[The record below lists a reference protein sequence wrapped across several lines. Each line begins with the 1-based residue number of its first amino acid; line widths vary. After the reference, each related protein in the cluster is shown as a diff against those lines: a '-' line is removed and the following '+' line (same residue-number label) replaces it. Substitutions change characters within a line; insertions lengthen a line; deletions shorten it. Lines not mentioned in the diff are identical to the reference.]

1 MNKTQTSSLVAG
13 LLLATNLYS
22 NENLSEITVTSGFIE
37 TTETNASYATEI
49 YTKDEIKSSKSKD
62 VYEFLSSQTSV
73 NVSPNFG
80 NTFSQKIDLRG
91 YGIGDGYQNVV
102 VSVNGRR
109 LNNIDLGSQLLSAI
123 PIESIEKIEILK
135 GTGSV
140 QYGDGANAGAI
151 NIITSGKYE
160 NYIKASVGSNGTK
173 NGTLSLGYVGDK
185 FILNGFID
193 YTKTNGTRVLSDGKK
208 DKNYN
213 RNKDINII
221 YFPTDNLEL
230 RAGKKYSKMSI
241 LYGGKLSKA
250 DYEKNPNKASSFT
263 DQYLQTYATNFGAT
277 YNINNKYSVD
287 ANYFIEDKIS
297 RYSSQTNYDYKSY
310 NGKFNIKEDNYDVV
324 VGFDGF
330 NGKALKSSGTT
341 SKENKALFLSSNYY
355 LNDKVKLS
363 SGIRREFV
371 AYNHSASGGDRF
383 DKDLALNAYDLGIN
397 YKLSDTSS
405 IFANYNRSYQAPD
418 IDRFFNSTWVNI
430 GGTWVQT
437 VSSFNGFIEPSKA
450 RNFTVGYN
458 NIQKNNKLKISLFR
472 TNLTNEIYYYS
483 VGGTRRNTNIDKS
496 HKYGLEIFDK
506 YLINDNLFT
515 SINYS
520 YIIAKI
526 DEENEGSGAYNGKD
540 LPGVS
545 KHNVTVNLGYN
556 YNKYKTVLSHTY
568 RSSTYA
574 ANDFGNSFSQKQ
586 EAYKST
592 DLTMTY
598 NYKNVE
604 VFGKVQNL
612 FDESNG
618 LWINDDSIYPVNFE
632 RTYNFGTK
640 IKF

>member
-1 MNKTQTSSLVAG
+1 MNKIQTSSLVAG

-22 NENLSEITVTSGFIE
+22 SENLSEITVTSGFIE
-37 TTETNASYATEI
+37 TTEKSATYAAEI
-49 YTKDEIKSSKSKD
+49 YTKEEIQNSNSKD
-62 VYEFLSSQTSV
+62 VYDFLSSQTSI
-73 NVSPNFG
+73 NVAPSYG

-109 LNNIDLGSQLLSAI
+109 LNNVDMVSQLLSAV
-123 PIESIEKIEILK
+123 PLDSIEKIEILK

-151 NIITSGKYE
+151 NIITSGKY
-160 NYIKASVGSNGTK
+160 NNFIKASVGSNGTK

-221 YFPTDNLEL
+221 YFPTDDLEL
-230 RAGKKYSKMSI
+230 RAGKKYSKMNI
-241 LYGGKLSKA
+241 LYGGSLTKS
-250 DYEKNPNKASSFT
+250 DYDMNPNKASSFT
-263 DQYLQTYATNFGAT
+263 ENYLQSYVTNFGAT
-277 YNINNKYSVD
+277 YNINSKYSID

-297 RYSSQTNYDYKSY
+297 RYSSQTNYDYKSF
-310 NGKFNIKEDNYDVV
+310 NTKLNIKESRYDIVTGV
-324 VGFDGF
+324 DGF
-330 NGKALKSSGTT
+330 NGKSTESSGTT
-341 SKENKALFLSSNYY
+341 SKENKAVFISSNYY

-363 SGIRREFV
+363 SGMRREFV
-371 AYNHSASGGDRF
+371 DYNHSASGGTRF
-383 DKDLALNAYDLGIN
+383 DKNVDLNAYDFGIN
-397 YKLSDTSS
+397 YRLSDASS

-418 IDRFFNSTWVNI
+418 IQRFFNSQYVNV
-430 GGTWVQT
+430 GGTWVKT
-437 VSSFNGFIEPSKA
+437 VTSFNGFIEPTKA

-458 NIQKNNKLKISLFR
+458 NIQKTNKLKISLFR

-526 DEENEGSGAYNGKD
+526 DEEDEGSGTYNGKD

-604 VFGKVQNL
+604 VFGKIQNL
-612 FDESNG
+612 FDQSNG